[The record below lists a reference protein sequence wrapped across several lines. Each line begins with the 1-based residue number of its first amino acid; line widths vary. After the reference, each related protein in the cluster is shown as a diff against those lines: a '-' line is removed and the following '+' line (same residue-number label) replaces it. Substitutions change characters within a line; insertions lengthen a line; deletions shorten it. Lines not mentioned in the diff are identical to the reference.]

1 MCGHNIIHE
10 KDLEI
15 LFSLYK
21 GASFVLQAKYYYETG
36 RYIKKK
42 ADLLPKLSEQDRK
55 ILEIYMEI
63 KELENTTKEKFLNF
77 SEELFNWASVLIK
90 EHKMEEEN

>member
-1 MCGHNIIHE
+1 M
-10 KDLEI
+10 
-15 LFSLYK
+15 
-21 GASFVLQAKYYYETG
+21 
-36 RYIKKK
+36 
-42 ADLLPKLSEQDRK
+42 PKLSEQDRK